1 MKINTT
7 SATEIFQK
15 GFSFKLLLLIIFL
28 GLGSL
33 TVGFYLG
40 TYYRLNTK
48 NYLPAELDRDFK

>member
-1 MKINTT
+1 MKISTT

-15 GFSFKLLLLIIFL
+15 GFSFKLWLLIVLL

-33 TVGFYLG
+33 TAGFYLG

-48 NYLPAELDRDFK
+48 NYLPVDFERDFK